1 MGQKFLISLLM
12 AKSNRKTI
20 HFAHAI
26 SDIFAV
32 QRKQMWPRY
41 EAKSVNAMHSETGM
55 KAHNN
60 IKVTLT
66 RLWSFQLNVW
76 DTL

>member
-1 MGQKFLISLLM
+1 MM
-12 AKSNRKTI
+12 AKSNRKTM
-20 HFAHAI
+20 HFAHEI
-26 SDIFAV
+26 SDILAV

-41 EAKSVNAMHSETGM
+41 EAKSVNVMHSETGM

-66 RLWSFQLNVW
+66 RLWSFQLNVC

>member
-1 MGQKFLISLLM
+1 MM
-12 AKSNRKTI
+12 AKSNRKTL
-20 HFAHAI
+20 HFAHEI
-26 SDIFAV
+26 LAV
-32 QRKQMWPRY
+32 QRKKCGLGMRLNLY
-41 EAKSVNAMHSETGM
+41 NYFVNAMHSETDM

-66 RLWSFQLNVW
+66 RFWSFQWNVR